1 MRNASLR
8 IFADCKREVTM
19 ADNRKKRIRELQA
32 ELGCSYR
39 TACNEYERRKRAH
52 AAGEEGS

>member
-1 MRNASLR
+1 
-8 IFADCKREVTM
+8 M